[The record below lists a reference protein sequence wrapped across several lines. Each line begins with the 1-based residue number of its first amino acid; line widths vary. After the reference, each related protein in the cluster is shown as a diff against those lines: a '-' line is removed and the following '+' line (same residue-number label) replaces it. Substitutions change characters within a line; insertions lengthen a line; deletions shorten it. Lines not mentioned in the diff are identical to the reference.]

1 MCEDGEMHYICR
13 LLVASPVKGY
23 LELIRDEKAPDS
35 SVQRCI
41 GGNFC
46 WLTSA
51 KTKITEMLPEKQI
64 HHAQISVLQVHCN
77 HLATLMSDSMGPGKA
92 VAKSSVIL
100 RCS

>member
-1 MCEDGEMHYICR
+1 M
-13 LLVASPVKGY
+13 LVASTMKGY
-23 LELIRDEKAPDS
+23 LELIRDEKAQVLDS

-41 GGNFC
+41 DGNFC

-64 HHAQISVLQVHCN
+64 HHAQISVLQLHCN
-77 HLATLMSDSMGPGKA
+77 DLATLVSNSMGPGKA